1 MELAWLTEMT
11 LNVQKLLS
19 ISSLKISEIIP
30 QFDESTKNKL
40 GSLGDD
46 FYNLLTLKNG
56 FYAFESALHFFP
68 ATNINQSILDVNY
81 WNSENLW
88 VNKYSD
94 SIRDYLFFAED
105 IFGGQFCI
113 FNERIH
119 TFDPETEETEEIA
132 TSFDDWAKCVL
143 DEYNHLTGFELAH
156 EWQLKN
162 GCIPVVKRLLPKVP
176 FVLGGKFTIDNL
188 YLLDSVTGMK
198 VRGDLAQQI
207 KNSPDGTKVTFK
219 IVE

>member
-1 MELAWLTEMT
+1 MT
-11 LNVQKLLS
+11 LNTQKLLS
-19 ISSLKISEIIP
+19 ISSSIISEIIP
-30 QFDESTKNKL
+30 QLDVSTQNML
-40 GSLGDD
+40 GSLGKD
-46 FYNLLTLKNG
+46 FNNILAIKNG

-68 ATNINQSILDVNY
+68 ATHIHQSIIDVNC

-88 VNKYSD
+88 RNKYSD
-94 SIRDYLFFAED
+94 STKGYLFFAED

-113 FNERIH
+113 INERIH
-119 TFDPETEETEEIA
+119 TFDPETEETEEVA
-132 TSFDDWAKCVL
+132 TNFDDWAKCIL
-143 DEYNHLTGFELAH
+143 DEYNYLTGFELAH

-162 GCIPVVKRLLPKVP
+162 GSIPVGKRLLPKVP
-176 FVLGGKFTIDNL
+176 FVLGGKFTTDNL

-219 IVE
+219 IVK